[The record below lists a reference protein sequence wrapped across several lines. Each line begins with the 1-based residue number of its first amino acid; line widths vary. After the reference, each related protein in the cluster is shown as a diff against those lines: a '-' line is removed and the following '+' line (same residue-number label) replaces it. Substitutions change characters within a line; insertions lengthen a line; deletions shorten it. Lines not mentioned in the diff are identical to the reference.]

1 MAKGKRRR
9 KNRSDDDDDNCKFI
23 KKLKYYKLKLQ
34 LLYCVWIIADSYIE
48 DNRKLNSS
56 GYSGNTSRER
66 KEVALVLAEDEL
78 DNDRNITW
86 SSIAVDPS
94 KLPRRFFC
102 VVCGCFGKYRCYECY
117 KSKSNQ
123 INRYVC
129 SLRCYNIHKDVDCGK
144 PKNSLI
150 W

>member
-9 KNRSDDDDDNCKFI
+9 KNRSDDDDDNS
-23 KKLKYYKLKLQ
+23 
-34 LLYCVWIIADSYIE
+34 DSYIE

-117 KSKSNQ
+117 RSKSNQ